1 MQLWISKLYILY
13 KSIKKELVKPNK
25 CLQISKNI
33 LLTSS
38 KGAILIFQ
46 TYYFDVKNNRFASR
60 EYFSELSI
68 FQ

>member
-1 MQLWISKLYILY
+1 M
-13 KSIKKELVKPNK
+13 KKELVKPNK

>member
-1 MQLWISKLYILY
+1 KL
-13 KSIKKELVKPNK
+13 SCGFEELVKPNK